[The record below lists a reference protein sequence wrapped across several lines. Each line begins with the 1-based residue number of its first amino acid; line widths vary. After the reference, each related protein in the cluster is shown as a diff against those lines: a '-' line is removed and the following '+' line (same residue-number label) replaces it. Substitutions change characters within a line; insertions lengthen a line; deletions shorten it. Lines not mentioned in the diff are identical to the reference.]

1 MKINLRV
8 RDYIAGDFD
17 QVNRVWI
24 ETGMGGSVR
33 GDDAKII
40 DRTLKSGARLFV
52 LENTSTNEIIGT
64 SWLTHDERRIYMH
77 HFGINPA
84 YQGNGYAHKLMKA
97 SMEFAR
103 STGLQIKL
111 EVHHDNIKAIQLYK
125 KWGFNYLG
133 DYDVYIIRNYD
144 SVPQD

>member
-1 MKINLRV
+1 MVINLKV
-8 RDYIAGDFD
+8 RDYVAADFD
-17 QVNRVWI
+17 QVKKVWI

-40 DRTLKSGARLFV
+40 DRTLKSGAKLFI
-52 LENTSTNEIIGT
+52 LENANTNEIIGT

-77 HFGINPA
+77 HFGIRPA
-84 YQGNGYAHKLMKA
+84 FQGNGYAHKLMKA
-97 SMEFAR
+97 SMDFVQ

-111 EVHHDNIKAIQLYK
+111 EVHHENVKAIQLYK

-133 DYDVYIIRNYD
+133 DYDVYIIRNYE
-144 SVPQD
+144 SIQHL